1 MSFGVFI
8 KYLAVMASVTYLIR
22 LIPMLLI
29 KKQIRNSFIR
39 SFLYYIPFS
48 VLTVMTVP
56 AVFFSTSS
64 VISAAVAFAVAVI
77 LTVLGKKL
85 ITVAA
90 FSCIAV
96 FVTEMILNFLP

>member
-1 MSFGVFI
+1 MDFYVFL
-8 KYLAVMASVTYLIR
+8 KYLAVMSLVTYLIR

-29 KKQIRNSFIR
+29 KKQIKNKFIK

-56 AVFFSTSS
+56 AVFYSTSS
-64 VISAAVAFAVAVI
+64 VISAAAAFVVAVA
-77 LTVLGKKL
+77 LTFCGKKL
-85 ITVAA
+85 ITVAV

-96 FVTEMILNFLP
+96 FAVETLMQFPA